1 MMRLRYG
8 LLLMLG
14 LSACSNQDP
23 LADLRQFVAQGPDKG
38 SKIEP
43 LPKPPLPEVVA
54 YVGREHRNPLTSFE
68 ETRRSAQTQNSS
80 TGPRP
85 DSERVREMLE
95 GFDLP
100 SLALVGIVHDNK
112 NRPWAVIKA
121 PDNATYRITIG
132 NHLGRNEG
140 KVVEII
146 DVPGEKALRIS
157 ELVST
162 LDGSFERREQR
173 LEMAP

>member
-1 MMRLRYG
+1 MSRARYG
-8 LLLMLG
+8 LLLMVG
-14 LSACSNQDP
+14 LSGCAGQDP

-38 SKIEP
+38 SKIEA

-54 YVGREHRNPLTSFE
+54 YIGREHRNPFTSFDE
-68 ETRRSAQTQNSS
+68 ARRSAQTQNTGS
-80 TGPRP
+80 GPRP
-85 DSERVREMLE
+85 DSDRVREMLE

-112 NRPWAVIKA
+112 SQPWAVIKA
-121 PDNATYRITIG
+121 PDGATYRITLG

-146 DVPGEKALRIS
+146 DVPGEKALRIN